1 MSEIK
6 RKQRQ
11 SMNNETSE
19 NNCSMSEAERL
30 EREKC
35 LQIIEGY
42 RPLDDDF
49 MRELFR
55 DDIPF
60 QMFQGGRYVYRTT
73 PHKP

>member
-11 SMNNETSE
+11 SMNNETTE
-19 NNCSMSEAERL
+19 NQCSMSEAERI

-49 MRELFR
+49 M
-55 DDIPF
+55 
-60 QMFQGGRYVYRTT
+60 V
-73 PHKP
+73 